1 MKKYHVSADHVI
13 RHYDVTG
20 KICPNPYVYNEG
32 KNTWETFQKG
42 ISEKNADHEPKTQTP
57 EVWYRVRKTWK
68 NADSQVGAFQT
79 LKKAKQCADQHAGYH
94 VYNDAGK
101 KVYTSSKIP
110 YKVQPKNNN
119 VPIRTGP
126 AKTYRRVKKIQTGT
140 YVITEEKNGFGRL
153 KNGSGWVYLKK
164 VERV

>member
-1 MKKYHVSADHVI
+1 MKKYNIPADHVI

-20 KICPNPYVYNEG
+20 KICPNPYVYNTG
-32 KNTWETFQKG
+32 TYTWDAFKKA
-42 ISEKNADHEPKTQTP
+42 ISGQNGDILPATSKT
-57 EVWYRVRKTWK
+57 WYRVRKTWK
-68 NADSQVGAFQT
+68 NEKSQLGAFHT
-79 LKKAKQCADQHAGYH
+79 LKKAKQCADQHTGYH

-110 YKVQPKNNN
+110 YKVQPKSSN

-126 AKTYRRVKKIQTGT
+126 AKTYSAARTFLQSGKYEIV
-140 YVITEEKNGFGRL
+140 EEKNGFGRL

>member
-1 MKKYHVSADHVI
+1 M
-13 RHYDVTG
+13 TG

-32 KNTWETFQKG
+32 KSTWDTFKKA
-42 ISEKNADHEPKTQTP
+42 ISAKNADHETKKQVP

-68 NADSQVGAFQT
+68 NAGSQVGAFQT
-79 LKKAKQCADQHAGYH
+79 RKKAKQCADQHAGYH

-101 KVYTSSKIP
+101 KVYTSSKLP
-110 YKVQPKNNN
+110 YKVQPKTAN

-126 AKTYRRVKKIQTGT
+126 AKTYSAARTFLKPGK